1 MSSVFRHV
9 WSAQTARMFFQVRPT
24 AGFRNSKDNFIGLHL
39 VRSTE
44 KMGGNGVWDFRDAQ
58 AVVAVNNDSL
68 TAGNQLAVQ
77 KQLNGVVDLTIQ
89 LDDRTA
95 GQLEHFTQGQL
106 TLAEAK
112 RDIQLDV
119 HNQLEV
125 DGIDGRVLRVG

>member
-1 MSSVFRHV
+1 M
-9 WSAQTARMFFQVRPT
+9 
-24 AGFRNSKDNFIGLHL
+24 
-39 VRSTE
+39 
-44 KMGGNGVWDFRDAQ
+44 WDFRDAQ

-125 DGIDGRVLRVG
+125 DGIDGRVLRVGGILHSRSGRQRLQELNVEIEQHRHA